1 MIPDWDS
8 SIYFQLM
15 FSLDSAFEA
24 RQKWTEKDCP
34 NDWGERFFA
43 ALDRDFAEMSDERT
57 AVYMRANEILHYF
70 AMKSLGR
77 DFGLSLYNKPEA
89 FLRTV
94 IMVLRHSPAPCPA
107 ENR

>member
-8 SIYFQLM
+8 SIFFQLM

-24 RQKWTEKDCP
+24 RQTWAERCP
-34 NDWGERFFA
+34 EEWGERFFT
-43 ALDRDFAEMSDERT
+43 ALDRDFAEMAEART
-57 AVYMRANEILHYF
+57 AVYMRASEILHYF

-77 DFGLSLYNKPEA
+77 DFGLALYNKPEA

-94 IMVLRHSPAPCPA
+94 IMVLRHSSEGIPAKTL
-107 ENR
+107 

>member
-24 RQKWTEKDCP
+24 RQKLSEDCP

-43 ALDRDFAEMSDERT
+43 ALDRDFAEMSDART
-57 AVYMRANEILHYF
+57 AVYMRASEILHYF

-77 DFGLSLYNKPEA
+77 DFGLSLYYKPEA

-94 IMVLRHSPAPCPA
+94 IMVLHHNPSGSSVKTP
-107 ENR
+107 